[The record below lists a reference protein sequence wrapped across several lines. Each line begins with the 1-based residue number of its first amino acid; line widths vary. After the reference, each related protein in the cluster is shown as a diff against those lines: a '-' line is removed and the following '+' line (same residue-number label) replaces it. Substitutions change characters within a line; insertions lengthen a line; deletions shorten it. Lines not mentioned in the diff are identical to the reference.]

1 MVNQHTSPFKI
12 NLLNGL
18 EAEEHAGPSSSS
30 HGVFSAAA
38 APAAAAPPLEKQ
50 FSPASAN
57 LSTLL
62 PASRRTKDDD
72 IKASTLDLE
81 YLREELCTKRLDVI
95 LNRLWMVGRPMPPR
109 PLHYQRLLS
118 REVFVTERMDMHLV
132 WTEGRIFVK
141 PIPRLLLATEFWTDY
156 LACDQACCAPVPRW
170 GTGFSQPAQPKWP
183 ASPPRPECDRRRIRR
198 SCLGFLFSYTA
209 LIAYESDFKEAKNL
223 HLVPREVKWS
233 AWRIFVRELLDET
246 EGKIYQKVSK
256 RFLYGELRLSRL
268 NKIYIFARRVPR
280 GYMNRW
286 SRYSGFFKENLTW
299 LASVVGYVAIILTAL
314 QVGLTTKSLPENDS
328 FQTFSTG
335 FTIFS
340 LVGPIGVLLLLIVYF
355 LAVFTANWL
364 ATESFEKQ
372 RMDMMHIDS
381 LTEE

>member
-1 MVNQHTSPFKI
+1 MTNQHTPPFKI

-18 EAEEHAGPSSSS
+18 EAEENPAAASSSS
-30 HGVFSAAA
+30 HGVSNA
-38 APAAAAPPLEKQ
+38 APASPLETK

-62 PASRRTKDDD
+62 PASRRTRNDD

-95 LNRLWMVGRPMPPR
+95 LKRLWMVGRPMPPR

-141 PIPRLLLATEFWTDY
+141 PIPRLLLATEFWTEF
-156 LACDQACCAPVPRW
+156 LACDQSCCAPVRW
-170 GTGFSQPAQPKWP
+170 GTGLSGQHQQAHKQWP
-183 ASPPRPECDRRRIRR
+183 GSSPPRPECDRRKIRR
-198 SCLGFLFSYTA
+198 SCLGFLFSYSA

-223 HLVPREVKWS
+223 HLIPREVKWS
-233 AWRIFVRELLDET
+233 AWRVFVRELLDET

-268 NKIYIFARRVPR
+268 NKIYIFGRGVPR

-314 QVGLTTKSLPENDS
+314 QVGLTTKSLPENES

-355 LAVFTANWL
+355 LVVFTANWL